1 MSMLRLCLVLVL
13 LSTLRWAPSTA
24 VRSSTLH
31 LARSHPVFPDAGAP
45 LTAWAASLAAQ
56 SAADAARVAMLA
68 AGSGFI
74 TNTNTN
80 TNTKRGGHRSFVPIA
95 PGRQILSIPNY
106 VARARLGTPAQTLL
120 VAIDPSNDAAW
131 VPCGG
136 CTGCAASS
144 APPFAPTR
152 SSTYRPVLCAA
163 AQCAQVPSPSCPGG
177 GPGSPCA
184 FNLTYA
190 ASSFQALLGH
200 DTLALE
206 NGDGDGVANT
216 PSYTF
221 GCLHVVTG
229 STVPP
234 QGLVGFGRGPLSF
247 LSQTKDVYGAVFS
260 YCLPSYKSS
269 NFSGTL
275 RLGPVGQPKR
285 IKTTPLLS
293 NPHRP
298 SLYYVNMVGIRVG
311 GKPVPVPA
319 SALAFNPASG
329 GGGGTIVDAGTMFT
343 MLAAPVYAAVRD
355 AFRRRVRAPV
365 AGSLGGFDTCYNVT
379 APVRVPTVSFTFAGP
394 VTVTLP
400 EENVMIRSSSGG
412 VACLAMAAGPAA
424 GVNAALNVL
433 ASMQQQNHRVLFDVA
448 NGRVGFARE
457 LCTV

>member
-1 MSMLRLCLVLVL
+1 MSPQRLSVVLVV
-13 LSTLRWAPSTA
+13 LSTFWGPSTA

-31 LARSHPVFPDAGAP
+31 LARSHSVSPDAGAP

-68 AGSGFI
+68 AGSG
-74 TNTNTN
+74 N
-80 TNTKRGGHRSFVPIA
+80 TNTKNKGRRSFVPIA

-131 VPCGG
+131 VPCSG
-136 CTGCAASS
+136 CTGCAAAAAS
-144 APPFAPTR
+144 APPFDPTQ
-152 SSTYRPVLCAA
+152 SSTYRPVRCGSPE
-163 AQCAQVPSPSCPGG
+163 CAQVPSPSCPGG
-177 GPGSPCA
+177 AGSSCA

-190 ASSFQALLGH
+190 ASTFQALLGQ
-200 DTLALE
+200 DSLALE
-206 NGDGDGVANT
+206 NDAVA
-216 PSYTF
+216 SYTF

-229 STVPP
+229 SSVPP
-234 QGLVGFGRGPLSF
+234 QGLIGFGRGPLSF

-275 RLGPVGQPKR
+275 RLGPIGQPKR

-298 SLYYVNMVGIRVG
+298 SLYYVNMIGIRVG

-319 SALAFNPASG
+319 SALTFDPASG
-329 GGGGTIVDAGTMFT
+329 SGTIVDAGTMFT
-343 MLAAPVYAAVRD
+343 RLSAPVYAAVRD

-379 APVRVPTVSFTFAGP
+379 VRVPTVSFTFTGP

-412 VACLAMAAGPAA
+412 IACLAMAAGPAD

-457 LCTV
+457 RCTV

>member
-1 MSMLRLCLVLVL
+1 MSMLRVSVVLVL
-13 LSTLRWAPSTA
+13 LSTFWLAPSIA
-24 VRSSTLH
+24 VRSLTLH
-31 LARSHPVFPDAGAP
+31 LARSHSISPDAGAP

-56 SAADAARVAMLA
+56 SAADTARVSMLA
-68 AGSGFI
+68 AGYGV
-74 TNTNTN
+74 TN

-106 VARARLGTPAQTLL
+106 VARARLGTPPQTLL
-120 VAIDPSNDAAW
+120 VAVDPSNDAAW

-136 CTGCAASS
+136 CTGCPAS
-144 APPFAPTR
+144 APPFSPTR
-152 SSTYRPVLCAA
+152 SSTYRPVPCGSP
-163 AQCAQVPSPSCPGG
+163 QCAQVPSPSCPGG
-177 GPGSPCA
+177 AGSPCA

-190 ASSFQALLGH
+190 SSTFQALLGQ

-206 NGDGDGVANT
+206 SRDAATVVAT
-216 PSYTF
+216 QSYTF

-229 STVPP
+229 SSVPP
-234 QGLVGFGRGPLSF
+234 QGLLGFGRGPLSF

-298 SLYYVNMVGIRVG
+298 SLYYVNMIGIRVG
-311 GKPVPVPA
+311 SKPVPIPA
-319 SALAFNPASG
+319 SALAFDPASG
-329 GGGGTIVDAGTMFT
+329 SGGTIVDAGTTFT
-343 MLAAPVYAAVRD
+343 QLAAPVYAAVRD

-379 APVRVPTVSFTFAGP
+379 VRVPTLSFTFAGP

-412 VACLAMAAGPAA
+412 IACLAMAVGPAD
-424 GVNAALNVL
+424 GVNAALNVV

-448 NGRVGFARE
+448 NGRVGFSRE

>member
-1 MSMLRLCLVLVL
+1 MSMPRLSVVLVL
-13 LSTLRWAPSTA
+13 LSTFWWAPSTA

-31 LARSHPVFPDAGAP
+31 LASSRSVSHDAGAP

-56 SAADAARVAMLA
+56 SAADAALVSTLA
-68 AGSGFI
+68 ADSSI
-74 TNTNTN
+74 TNT
-80 TNTKRGGHRSFVPIA
+80 KKGSGHRSFVPIA

-136 CTGCAASS
+136 CTGCAAS
-144 APPFAPTR
+144 APWFSPTR
-152 SSTYRPVLCAA
+152 SSTYRPVPCGAP
-163 AQCAQVPSPSCPGG
+163 QCAQVPSPSCPGG
-177 GPGSPCA
+177 AGSPCA

-190 ASSFQALLGH
+190 ASTFQALLGQ
-200 DTLALE
+200 DTLALDT
-206 NGDGDGVANT
+206 GGAIAT
-216 PSYTF
+216 SPYTF

-229 STVPP
+229 TSVPP

-285 IKTTPLLS
+285 IKTTPLLT

-298 SLYYVNMVGIRVG
+298 SLYYVNLVGIRVG
-311 GKPVPVPA
+311 SKPVPFPA
-319 SALAFNPASG
+319 SALAFDPASG
-329 GGGGTIVDAGTMFT
+329 SGGTIVDAGTMFT
-343 MLAAPVYAAVRD
+343 RLSAPVYAAVRD

-365 AGSLGGFDTCYNVT
+365 AGSLGGFDTCYNMTVK
-379 APVRVPTVSFTFAGP
+379 VPTVSFTFAGP

-400 EENVMIRSSSGG
+400 EENEMIRSSSGG
-412 VACLAMAAGPAA
+412 IACLAMAAGPAD

-448 NGRVGFARE
+448 NGRVGFSRE
-457 LCTV
+457 MCTV

>member
-1 MSMLRLCLVLVL
+1 MPPLRLPVLLIVL
-13 LSTLRWAPSTA
+13 LSTFWAPSTA

-31 LARSHPVFPDAGAP
+31 LARSHSVSPDAGAP
-45 LTAWAASLAAQ
+45 ITAWAASLAAQ
-56 SAADAARVAMLA
+56 SAADAARVATLV
-68 AGSGFI
+68 AGSG
-74 TNTNTN
+74 
-80 TNTKRGGHRSFVPIA
+80 NTKKGGRRSFVPIA

-136 CTGCAASS
+136 CTGCAPS
-144 APPFAPTR
+144 APSFAPTL
-152 SSTYRPVLCAA
+152 SSTYRPVRCGSPE
-163 AQCAQVPSPSCPGG
+163 CAQVPSPSCPGG
-177 GPGSPCA
+177 AGASCA

-190 ASSFQALLGH
+190 ASTFQALLGQ
-200 DTLALE
+200 DSLALE
-206 NGDGDGVANT
+206 NSVAAA
-216 PSYTF
+216 SYTF

-229 STVPP
+229 SSVPP

-247 LSQTKDVYGAVFS
+247 LSQTKDVYGSVFS

-275 RLGPVGQPKR
+275 RLGPIGQPKR

-298 SLYYVNMVGIRVG
+298 SLYYVNMIGIRVG

-319 SALAFNPASG
+319 SALAFDPVSG
-329 GGGGTIVDAGTMFT
+329 RGTIIDAGTMFT
-343 MLAAPVYAAVRD
+343 RLSAPVYAAVRD

-365 AGSLGGFDTCYNVT
+365 AAPLGGFDTCYNVT
-379 APVRVPTVSFTFAGP
+379 VAVPAVSFTFAGP

-400 EENVMIRSSSGG
+400 EENVGIRSSSGG
-412 VACLAMAAGPAA
+412 VACLAMAAGPAD
-424 GVNAALNVL
+424 GVDAALNVV

-448 NGRVGFARE
+448 NGRIGFARE
-457 LCTV
+457 LCTL

>member
-1 MSMLRLCLVLVL
+1 MSPQRLSVFLVV
-13 LSTLRWAPSTA
+13 LSTFCGPSTA

-31 LARSHPVFPDAGAP
+31 LARTHPVSPDAGAP
-45 LTAWAASLAAQ
+45 TLTAWAASLAAQ
-56 SAADAARVAMLA
+56 SAADAARVAVLA
-68 AGSGFI
+68 AGSSG
-74 TNTNTN
+74 TS
-80 TNTKRGGHRSFVPIA
+80 NTKNSRGHRSYVPIA

-131 VPCGG
+131 VPCSG
-136 CTGCAASS
+136 CTGCAAAATAS
-144 APPFAPTR
+144 APPFDPTQ
-152 SSTYRPVLCAA
+152 SSTFRPVRCGSPE
-163 AQCAQVPSPSCPGG
+163 CAQVPSPSCPGA
-177 GPGSPCA
+177 SCA

-190 ASSFQALLGH
+190 ASTFQALLGQ
-200 DTLALE
+200 DSLALE
-206 NGDGDGVANT
+206 NDAVA
-216 PSYTF
+216 SYTF
-221 GCLHVVTG
+221 GCLHTVTG
-229 STVPP
+229 SSVPP

-319 SALAFNPASG
+319 SALAFDPDTGS
-329 GGGGTIVDAGTMFT
+329 GTIVDAGTMFT
-343 MLAAPVYAAVRD
+343 RLSAPVYAAVRD
-355 AFRRRVRAPV
+355 AFRRRVRAPA
-365 AGSLGGFDTCYNVT
+365 AGPLGGFDTCFYYNVT
-379 APVRVPTVSFTFAGP
+379 AARAVPTVSFTFAGP

-400 EENVMIRSSSGG
+400 EENVVIRSSSGG
-412 VACLAMAAGPAA
+412 VACLAMAAGPAG
-424 GVNAALNVL
+424 GVDAALNVL
-433 ASMQQQNHRVLFDVA
+433 ASMQQQNHRVLLDVA

-457 LCTV
+457 RCTL